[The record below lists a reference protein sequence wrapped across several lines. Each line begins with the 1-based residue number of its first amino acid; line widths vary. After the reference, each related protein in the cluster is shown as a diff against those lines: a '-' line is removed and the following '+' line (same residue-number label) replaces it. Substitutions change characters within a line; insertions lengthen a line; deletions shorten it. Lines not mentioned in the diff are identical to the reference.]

1 MQKEEL
7 RGILERSADRDIP
20 EEAIPS
26 LELYMDQIIT
36 LVERELSPARREEGE
51 RLLTKT
57 MVNNYTKEGLVK
69 RIKGKKYSREH
80 IRMLLLVY
88 QLKQS
93 LAIQDVKKFLDGM
106 EENLTNPQGEYD
118 SEGTERLY
126 RDYLYIKD
134 RERRG
139 LPVLLE
145 NLLDELEEGDGELDP
160 ARAVLALT
168 ALSTLCRRA
177 AQWVIDDYYGP
188 REAKK

>member
-1 MQKEEL
+1 MTKEDL
-7 RGILERSADRDIP
+7 RGILERAMDRDIP
-20 EEAIPS
+20 EEGIPS
-26 LELYMDQIIT
+26 LELYVDQIIT
-36 LVERELSPARREEGE
+36 LVDRELAATRREEGD

-88 QLKQS
+88 QMKQS

-106 EENLTNPQGEYD
+106 EENLADSQGQYDPQG
-118 SEGTERLY
+118 TEKLY
-126 RDYLYIKD
+126 RDYLYIKE
-134 RERRG
+134 RERQG
-139 LPVLLE
+139 LPALLE
-145 NLLDELEEGDGELDP
+145 NLLGQGEKEGEGVDP
-160 ARAVLALT
+160 AQAVLALT

-188 REAKK
+188 KTGKK

>member
-188 REAKK
+188 REAEK

>member
-20 EEAIPS
+20 EESIPS

-57 MVNNYTKEGLVK
+57 MVNNYTKEGLIK